1 MLSRDQ
7 RWGKHLELTTFV
19 WFLPSSRHIAV
30 DHPTQ
35 NTLGSPPGHFKPPSL
50 HGQHCQ
56 TKTRKVLEHGHF
68 LRVFGRGLYWTMFP
82 CWVCVECF
90 SMGQKGKNG
99 SPLHPREVPDLQKIW
114 IRCQVSRQGNIC
126 GLVIPQAVHSWRST
140 RSTRSAAKNLQ
151 HFPRSP
157 SDKRCY
163 PHFRKPPWWL
173 VGSSYYFQFSNP
185 TFNPRHEWRE
195 VNEVPKTC
203 VLIPSGGEK

>member
-1 MLSRDQ
+1 M
-7 RWGKHLELTTFV
+7 
-19 WFLPSSRHIAV
+19 

-151 HFPRSP
+151 HFPGHQVINGATPIFGNLHDGWLGHRIIFNSP
-157 SDKRCY
+157 IRLSTHD
-163 PHFRKPPWWL
+163 
-173 VGSSYYFQFSNP
+173 
-185 TFNPRHEWRE
+185 T
-195 VNEVPKTC
+195 NE
-203 VLIPSGGEK
+203 EK